1 MFKDYKSIAN
11 CNAEDKSL
19 NKQASLHGELVE
31 YLKQLD
37 AILGIKSLEED
48 YNFFS
53 NKFLGVFNNNKN
65 YSPIGDELKAMI
77 NEKTDYYSYSYRT
90 LRYQGDIR
98 IQFNNI
104 GMKSVASQTRSL
116 INQILTEIV
125 KKEIYIE
132 YLLNDTEEQRERV
145 KVQDTVVRCNK
156 YLHHH
161 LANSDLYN
169 LTYSNANTTT
179 SDKIFAHDVISVS
192 DSIKTKPQ
200 IYIDKT
206 WCTNVY
212 DKNLQIL
219 EFEGARAFTLKCEW
233 LEEDEEKC
241 IYDTQVVQITGTRDQ
256 KLLANRNHYYNSHN
270 NAYVRDLFKVR
281 DLALAVSKDGT
292 YWAMGTT
299 PAKATSTMRRRQKL
313 AMMRELNL

>member
-11 CNAEDKSL
+11 CDAENKSL

-37 AILGIKSLEED
+37 ALLEIQDLQGTYD
-48 YNFFS
+48 YFS
-53 NKFLGVFNNNKN
+53 NKFKGVFDNNKN
-65 YSPIGDELKAMI
+65 YSPIGDELNAMI

-90 LRYQGDIR
+90 RQYGGEVT
-98 IQFNNI
+98 IQFNNT
-104 GMKSVASQTRSL
+104 GMKSVTSQNRSL

-125 KKEIYIE
+125 KKEVYIE
-132 YLLNDTEEQRERV
+132 YHLNDTEEQRERV

-156 YLHHH
+156 FLHTK

-169 LTYSNANTTT
+169 LTYSNA
-179 SDKIFAHDVISVS
+179 SDIVGEKIFAHDIVSLS

-200 IYIDKT
+200 IYIDKS

-212 DKNLQIL
+212 DKNLQLL

-241 IYDTQVVQITGTRDQ
+241 IYDTQVVQITGTRDE
-256 KLLANRNHYYNSHN
+256 KLLANRHHYYNGLNSEH
-270 NAYVRDLFKVR
+270 VRSLFKVR
-281 DLALAVSKDGT
+281 DLALALSKDGKF
-292 YWAMGTT
+292 WAMGTT